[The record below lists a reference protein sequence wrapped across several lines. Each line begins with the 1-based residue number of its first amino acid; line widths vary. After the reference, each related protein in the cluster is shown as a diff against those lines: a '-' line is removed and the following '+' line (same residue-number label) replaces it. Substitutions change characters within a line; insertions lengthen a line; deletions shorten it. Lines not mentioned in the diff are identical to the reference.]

1 MRAHSVLS
9 SVTVSRTTP
18 HHGYPR
24 DSLRFLVKVTMPVE
38 AGNQAAKAGT
48 LGTTIQSI
56 LADVKPEAVSF
67 VDDHGQRTALL
78 FIDMQDASQIPA
90 MVEPWLLAFQASSAV
105 HPVMVPEDL
114 AKASSAIEAAVKKYS
129 CAHAHHRT
137 HAVAAHGSRRPHL
150 ILPSSEE
157 ATEASQQGCWG
168 HDMLSSQQHTGG
180 SSASWT
186 MRYALLSRRLL
197 SAAKR

>member
-24 DSLRFLVKVTMPVE
+24 DALRFLVTVTMPVE

-78 FIDMQDASQIPA
+78 CNDLQDAAQIPA

-114 AKASSAIEAAVKKYS
+114 AKASSAIEAAVKKYR

-137 HAVAAHGSRRPHL
+137 HTVAAHGCSAPPPHPAIERR
-150 ILPSSEE
+150 
-157 ATEASQQGCWG
+157 G
-168 HDMLSSQQHTGG
+168 DG
-180 SSASWT
+180 SVTARVLGS
-186 MRYALLSRRLL
+186 
-197 SAAKR
+197 